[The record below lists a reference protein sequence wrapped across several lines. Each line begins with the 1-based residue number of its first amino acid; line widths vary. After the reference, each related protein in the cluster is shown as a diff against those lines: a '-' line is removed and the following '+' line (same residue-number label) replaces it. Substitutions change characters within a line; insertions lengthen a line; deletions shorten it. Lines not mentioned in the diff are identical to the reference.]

1 MEIQFNLQLSKSQR
15 EVYDLVHD
23 DRYKFY
29 TVCFSRQSG
38 KTVLMQCLVIEWLFQ
53 KWRSIAYICRNFTLA
68 KKLYRDIIRMLPQ
81 DIIKSAN
88 GSDFFIETIYG
99 STLNFYSAE
108 QGASLRGQT
117 FHYMICDE
125 FAFFKMEQ
133 TDGTHL
139 WNDILSPTLKA
150 RGKKCIFVSTPLGRD
165 NMFHE
170 MYERGLSDEFP
181 KYVSVR
187 KTIYDDGFV
196 TPEEIEEIRKSIPDI
211 SFRQEYLCEWL
222 DDGLSVFVGYAGCFD
237 AEEFDEDMTWIG
249 VDLSGNGSDA
259 TILTKVNSKN
269 QFLQYEIRGTLGMK
283 YREISTIINDTKNLQ
298 MCYLENNGL
307 GAPMILEITK
317 LVKNKSRIREWSTT
331 NASKEESV
339 TKMAVDIADRK
350 VHFQRS
356 DIELY
361 KELGNFCVTISKSR
375 KMTFAGR
382 NGSHDDRVMSACIAL
397 QAKRDY
403 DTKVT
408 KDFIQIIRF

>member
-1 MEIQFNLQLSKSQR
+1 MELTGGTHLSDNILS
-15 EVYDLVHD
+15 
-23 DRYKFY
+23 
-29 TVCFSRQSG
+29 
-38 KTVLMQCLVIEWLFQ
+38 
-53 KWRSIAYICRNFTLA
+53 
-68 KKLYRDIIRMLPQ
+68 P
-81 DIIKSAN
+81 
-88 GSDFFIETIYG
+88 
-99 STLNFYSAE
+99 TLNCYSAE

-150 RGKKCIFVSTPLGRD
+150 RGKKCIFVSTPLGRE
-165 NMFHE
+165 NMVHE
-170 MYERGLSDEFP
+170 MYERGVSDEFA

-222 DDGLSVFVGYAGCFD
+222 DDGLSFFVGYAGCFD
-237 AEEFDEDMTWIG
+237 ADEFDEDMTWIG

-269 QFLQYEIRGTLGMK
+269 QFLQYEIRGTLDMK
-283 YREISTIINDTKNLQ
+283 YREIATIINDTKNLQ

-331 NASKEESV
+331 NASKEEIV